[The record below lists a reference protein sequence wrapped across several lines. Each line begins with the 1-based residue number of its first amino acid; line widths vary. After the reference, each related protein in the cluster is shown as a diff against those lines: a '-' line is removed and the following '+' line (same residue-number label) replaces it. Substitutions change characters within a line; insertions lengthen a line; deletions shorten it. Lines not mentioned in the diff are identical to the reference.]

1 MIVFLLLFVNIP
13 LSDGWLNVLILYIL
27 SEFTG
32 LIMWNRQN
40 ITLLRPQTLKNNQ
53 YVQKLDQVIV
63 WQVWKF
69 DMMRSWPCLFCFTS
83 KALRIRMLH
92 WYYLFKEI
100 YLQNMIGPTMSKF
113 EETNNWSNF
122 KSWDQSR
129 IYHLEKKIT
138 WAKSKC
144 CVLYL

>member
-69 DMMRSWPCLFCFTS
+69 DMMRSWPCLFCSTS

-100 YLQNMIGPTMSKF
+100 YLQNMIGPTMSKLKRQTT
-113 EETNNWSNF
+113 EAT
-122 KSWDQSR
+122 
-129 IYHLEKKIT
+129 
-138 WAKSKC
+138 SKAGISPEFII
-144 CVLYL
+144 